1 MILHAMSTTTQL
13 GGMGPTQYRY
23 EPKDIA
29 AYMGT
34 ISKMRTISVHM
45 RRVSRIT
52 WNGLT
57 SLLAFLQHGE
67 TY

>member
-1 MILHAMSTTTQL
+1 MR
-13 GGMGPTQYRY
+13 PTQYRY

-45 RRVSRIT
+45 RRVSKIT

>member
-1 MILHAMSTTTQL
+1 MR
-13 GGMGPTQYRY
+13 PTQYRY

-45 RRVSRIT
+45 RRVSKIT

-57 SLLAFLQHGE
+57 SLLALLQHVKR
-67 TY
+67 Y